1 MSDKNKTGN
10 TKVSH
15 RDVRSPPPPPQ
26 SPGTVLRIVG
36 KRAGVFGPRDAAPVC
51 RPIAAFVLPLCFVGE
66 RKRWKIAFPGSTRPF
81 HRSPRCPEIAGL
93 AERTVTRG
101 PFLCR
106 ASSRRLLTT
115 KQQRSGKS
123 EDKKSRSIYIKM
135 NPEIAAMPLLWT
147 LFTEIE
153 LARGCL
159 LAVCESGANCRGQI
173 S

>member
-1 MSDKNKTGN
+1 MS
-10 TKVSH
+10 
-15 RDVRSPPPPPQ
+15 RDS
-26 SPGTVLRIVG
+26 
-36 KRAGVFGPRDAAPVC
+36 
-51 RPIAAFVLPLCFVGE
+51 RP
-66 RKRWKIAFPGSTRPF
+66 S
-81 HRSPRCPEIAGL
+81 
-93 AERTVTRG
+93 ERTVTRG